1 MSISLCACI
10 GAVDEQGRCPCQLRS
25 LGLPV
30 PESKCRIL
38 KDGVLQEVSPE
49 EGMAYLSKLLTE
61 SGEAKSDK
69 E

>member
-1 MSISLCACI
+1 MIKKFLQWLARKRGKTPASLQPI
-10 GAVDEQGRCPCQLRS
+10 
-25 LGLPV
+25 
-30 PESKCRIL
+30 IL